1 MNKKIKSKL
10 ILLGKSVLWLANKL
24 SISKASLYNKLNG
37 KTRFTLD
44 EVRIITDVLELTD
57 EEVIDIFFDNKVE

>member
-57 EEVIDIFFDNKVE
+57 EEVIYIFFDNKVE